1 MNILL
6 WVLQVLA
13 ALLYGASGVMKVFM
27 FDKVSE
33 GVPSF
38 GALPREAWMAL
49 GILEL
54 VCTVGLIVPAA
65 FHWKP
70 ALTVVAA
77 TVLAIESLV
86 FIWVHV
92 QVPRDPAHDLERR
105 AGPPHGVHR
114 VRPDGPE
121 ADRLNGGPAPIGPQ
135 PSDMLDQT
143 TCVISASHVLSAK
156 PLCRGLTGVP
166 RHSWFNLDGPTE
178 PSVTSDSDAVWVV
191 GDSERRAIVGC
202 ERTALIEAVRDSDAS
217 RFVAISRAFVGML
230 CDFPDGA

>member
-13 ALLYGASGVMKVFM
+13 ALVYGASGVMKVFM

-38 GALPREAWMAL
+38 GALPREAWMTL
-49 GILEL
+49 GIVEL

-70 ALTVVAA
+70 ALTVAAA

-92 QVPRDPAHDLERR
+92 QYREL
-105 AGPPHGVHR
+105 PPIIMSGVLGLLMAFIAYGR
-114 VRPDGPE
+114 MV
-121 ADRLNGGPAPIGPQ
+121 LKPI
-135 PSDMLDQT
+135 
-143 TCVISASHVLSAK
+143 V
-156 PLCRGLTGVP
+156 
-166 RHSWFNLDGPTE
+166 
-178 PSVTSDSDAVWVV
+178 
-191 GDSERRAIVGC
+191 
-202 ERTALIEAVRDSDAS
+202 
-217 RFVAISRAFVGML
+217 
-230 CDFPDGA
+230 